1 MKRGLLSIVFIL
13 SASAVGSAQQIT
25 YYFPQ
30 LAIGGG
36 WMTTIFVSNTMAKG
50 TGAAT
55 IMFTRSDGTPLMSNW
70 FDEMGNNAT
79 RGGNAIA
86 VQLAPGESRK
96 FTSAGDIPLTTGF
109 ATVFANSS
117 AVLGNAMFTQ
127 FDGAGNMLAEA
138 GVPMTIPLVK
148 QALFVDTT
156 NGFRTGLAVA
166 NPNEVSLQVH
176 FDLLSDTGQVVGSVV
191 RQIGASQQIALFLD
205 ELFPGVPAM
214 VGRVQF
220 SATNPMTSVALR
232 FSAPGIPF
240 TTLSPLAIAN

>member
-13 SASAVGSAQQIT
+13 SASAVASAQQIT

-36 WMTTIFVSNTMAKG
+36 WTTTIFVSNTMTKSTG
-50 TGAAT
+50 TATIVLTKSDGAA
-55 IMFTRSDGTPLMSNW
+55 LMSNW
-70 FDEMGNNAT
+70 FDEMGKNVTN
-79 RGGNAIA
+79 GGNAIA

-96 FTSAGDIPLTTGF
+96 FVSAGDIPLTTGF

-117 AVLGNAMFTQ
+117 AVLSNAMFSQ
-127 FDGAGNMLAEA
+127 FDGAGNIVAEA
-138 GVPMTIPLVK
+138 GVPMAIPLVK

-176 FDLLSDTGQVVGSVV
+176 FDLLSDTGQVVTSVV
-191 RQIGASQQIALFLD
+191 RELGASQQMALFLD

-214 VGRVQF
+214 VGRLQF
-220 SATNPMTSVALR
+220 WATNPMTSVALR
-232 FSAPGIPF
+232 FNAPGIPF
-240 TTLSPLAIAN
+240 TTLSPLAVAN

>member
-36 WMTTIFVSNTMAKG
+36 WMTTIFVSNTMTKG
-50 TGAAT
+50 TGVAT
-55 IMFTRSDGTPLMSNW
+55 IVFTKSDGTPLMSNW
-70 FDEMGNNAT
+70 FDQMGNNVT
-79 RGGNAIA
+79 KGGNAIA
-86 VQLAPGESRK
+86 AQLAAGESRK
-96 FTSAGDIPLTTGF
+96 FISAGDIPLTTGF
-109 ATVFANSS
+109 AAVYANSS
-117 AVLGNAMFTQ
+117 AVLANAMFTAL
-127 FDGAGNMLAEA
+127 DGAGNMLAEA
-138 GVPMTIPLVK
+138 GVPMAIPLVK

-176 FDLLSDTGQVVGSVV
+176 FDLISDTGQVVNSIV
-191 RQIGASQQIALFLD
+191 RELGASQQMALFLD

-220 SATNPMTSVALR
+220 WATNPVTSVALR
-232 FSAPGIPF
+232 FNAPGIPF
-240 TTLSPLAIAN
+240 TTLSPLAVAN